1 MTASTAPPSAATS
14 RDAEAALL
22 ARCCAAARGDAA
34 AARNQREAN
43 AFRVA
48 AMLMYTRFPSEYARL
63 MRVADSYFAAHPG
76 DLLEAAE
83 VLRRGWTPSL
93 PRLRD
98 MLERALSNHRNTNHA

>member
-1 MTASTAPPSAATS
+1 MTASTATPSAATS

-34 AARNQREAN
+34 AARNQCEAN

-48 AMLMYTRFPSEYARL
+48 AMLMHTRFPSESARL
-63 MRVADSYFAAHPG
+63 MQAGERYLAAHPG

-83 VLRRGWTPSL
+83 VLRRGWTPAL

-98 MLERALSNHRNTNHA
+98 MLGRHMHR